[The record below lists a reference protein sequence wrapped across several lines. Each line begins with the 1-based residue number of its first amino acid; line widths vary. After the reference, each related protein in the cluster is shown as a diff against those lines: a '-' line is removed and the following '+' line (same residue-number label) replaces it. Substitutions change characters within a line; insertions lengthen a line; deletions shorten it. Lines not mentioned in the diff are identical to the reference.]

1 MSESN
6 MRQHLVRVL
15 KAAGL
20 DPVSVENPAHPGTP
34 DLNYADGWLELK
46 WVRSAPINPETP
58 LLLAHFSPQQRVWL
72 LRRWRAGGNV
82 HLLLCCAGEWML
94 FDGDVAVEVVGK
106 STLPELRKVAKLACR
121 PLDENAL
128 LLALKRDT

>member
-1 MSESN
+1 

-15 KAAGL
+15 KTAGL

-46 WVRSAPINPETP
+46 WVKRVPAREDTV
-58 LLLAHFSPQQRVWL
+58 LALEHFTPQQRVWL

-82 HLLLCCAGEWML
+82 HMLLCCAGEWML
-94 FDGDVAVEVVGK
+94 FDGDVAVGVVGK
-106 STLPELRKVAKLACR
+106 STLPELRERAKLTCQ

-128 LLALKRDT
+128 LLALKRDNQ